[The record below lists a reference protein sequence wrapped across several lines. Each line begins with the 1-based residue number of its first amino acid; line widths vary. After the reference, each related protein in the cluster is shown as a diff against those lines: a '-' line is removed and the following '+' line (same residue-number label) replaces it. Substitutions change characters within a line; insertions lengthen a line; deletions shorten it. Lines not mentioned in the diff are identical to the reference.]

1 VWASP
6 DGVTWLPAASGSLPD
21 CTGLEITFQCITGV
35 VGGPDHYV
43 MHGHDANDDALW
55 LSAEGISWQPVD
67 MGLPG
72 GYIPFGQT
80 AWILEERLVGLVNIC
95 GPLTA
100 KEAVWITEDEV
111 IGQSTHFSDLGWFG
125 EHWASCT
132 RSLWISDGGANWTST
147 DATEIFGWMGNF
159 GGFSWEGGAVLGG
172 SVCEDMY
179 TCEDRVWTSADGLTW
194 QTRPL
199 EGIRTSPGGPIVAT
213 HGGLV
218 SAGVVFD
225 RHETGEDLRFVWVSQ
240 DGLDWIATEFE
251 GDRFPNEIDVMA
263 SYGSGIVIIDDGR
276 SDTFRPDLA
285 GVWTWAP
292 LG

>member
-1 VWASP
+1 
-6 DGVTWLPAASGSLPD
+6 
-21 CTGLEITFQCITGV
+21 
-35 VGGPDHYV
+35 

-55 LSAEGISWQPVD
+55 LSADGISWQPVD

-80 AWILEERLVGLVNIC
+80 AWILEDRLVGLVNNC

-100 KEAVWITEDEV
+100 EEAVWITQEEV
-111 IGQSTHFSDLGWFG
+111 AAQSGHFSDLGWFG

-172 SVCEDMY
+172 SVCEDMS

-225 RHETGEDLRFVWVSQ
+225 RYETGEDLRFVWMSE
-240 DGLDWIATEFE
+240 DGVEWVATEFAA
-251 GDRFPNEIDVMA
+251 DRFPNGIIVMA

-276 SDTFRPDLA
+276 GDTFRPDLA

-292 LG
+292 SS